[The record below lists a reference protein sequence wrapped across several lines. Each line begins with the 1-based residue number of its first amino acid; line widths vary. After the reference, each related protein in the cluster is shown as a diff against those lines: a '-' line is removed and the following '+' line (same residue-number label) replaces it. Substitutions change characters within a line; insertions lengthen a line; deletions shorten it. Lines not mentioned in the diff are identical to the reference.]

1 MISAQHVTQIKRAEL
16 LSSFGAGILG
26 AGIGLLL
33 ANMLSEYGLPILL
46 LGLISHSLGLFQK
59 HRLERGEHVRIWW
72 VESLY
77 WLCWLALAVLLAY
90 IVIRQF

>member
-1 MISAQHVTQIKRAEL
+1 MMNTQYVTQVKRAEL

-33 ANMLSEYGLPILL
+33 TNILAGYALPILL
-46 LGLISHSLGLFQK
+46 LGLISHSLGMAQK
-59 HRLERGEHVRIWW
+59 HQLEQGEHASIWW

-77 WLCWLALAVLLAY
+77 WLCWLILAALLAY
-90 IVIRQF
+90 IVIRQL